1 MSNSL
6 QPREL
11 QHARLPCPSVSPGV
25 CSNSCPLC
33 QWCHPTIS
41 SSPAPF
47 SSCPQFPQHQV
58 LFQWVSSLHQVARVL
73 ELQHHSFRWI
83 FRVDF
88 FRINWLDLPVVQGIL
103 KSLLQHHSLKA
114 LVLRHLAFFV
124 VQLSHPYMT
133 TGKTTA
139 LTVWTFVSKV
149 MSLLFN
155 TLSRSKHLL
164 ISLLSSPSTV
174 ILETSR
180 CFYFFPCY
188 LPLMYCWVNK
198 AV

>member
-1 MSNSL
+1 MGSQRVRHDWSNL
-6 QPREL
+6 AHTQ
-11 QHARLPCPSVSPGV
+11 ARLFISGGQSVGASASTSVLLTNIQGWFPLGLTGLISLSKGLSRVFPST
-25 CSNSCPLC
+25 
-33 QWCHPTIS
+33 TIWKH
-41 SSPAPF
+41 
-47 SSCPQFPQHQV
+47 QFLV
-58 LFQWVSSLHQVARVL
+58 L
-73 ELQHHSFRWI
+73 
-83 FRVDF
+83 
-88 FRINWLDLPVVQGIL
+88 
-103 KSLLQHHSLKA
+103 SLLC
-114 LVLRHLAFFV
+114 